1 MYLVC
6 WGIIKKPA
14 GAERTIRRMVGN
26 GVKTAAGPENT
37 DFYRMVCIWA
47 FTSEWNGNYY
57 GISRGVSWY
66 DILEGIILLLF

>member
-6 WGIIKKPA
+6 WGIIKKPVA

-47 FTSEWNGNYY
+47 FTLSGM
-57 GISRGVSWY
+57 GTIMGFRV
-66 DILEGIILLLF
+66 EGCHGMIF